1 MNALEKLPRA
11 MLKLARCAG
20 ALGDSLIGRSLALLR
35 QERLLM
41 TQQELWS
48 APARSWSRCAA
59 KGQTRWLRC
68 LRSAPASRRM
78 SHWGMLQRP
87 SSEQTRRA
95 AWRKPSAAHFGRP
108 LGRLFFFLSAAP
120 KLALVKS
127 KLLGSKEGTDAM
139 ALLREIGATWGET
152 ALLLGLAK
160 DATKD
165 TAKARAALEQAKLK
179 QNRWLEAFALLTLT
193 LALQPKGSPGA
204 TAVDEFLA
212 LAKRHG
218 IHVGEADAASS
229 IRRLQ
234 GSGSTTQDLQDI
246 HDRLSAAAKFGQ
258 RQGQAWATL
267 DMADAKLQQG
277 LLQAARMRPRKLIRS
292 RRYETAAGS
301 PVCAFR
307 AQMPNSQRLP
317 KEGVAAA
324 KVEAKQCDILHKS

>member
-1 MNALEKLPRA
+1 MSQ
-11 MLKLARCAG
+11 
-20 ALGDSLIGRSLALLR
+20 SLIGRSLALLR
-35 QERLLM
+35 QERQLLM

-48 APARSWSRCAA
+48 GSLSTQSRMRCASEVLESMRSEGADKVAEMSALCSCVEAYVALGDATKAEFRADEACSLA
-59 KGQTRWLRC
+59 KAFSGTLR
-68 LRSAPASRRM
+68 
-78 SHWGMLQRP
+78 
-87 SSEQTRRA
+87 E
-95 AWRKPSAAHFGRP
+95 
-108 LGRLFFFLSAAP
+108 AAP

-307 AQMPNSQRLP
+307 AQMPNCQRLP

>member
-1 MNALEKLPRA
+1 MAFVGCAPEQVAEMSALCSCVEA
-11 MLKLARCAG
+11 YV
-20 ALGDSLIGRSLALLR
+20 ALGDATKAEFRADEACSLAKAFSGTLR
-35 QERLLM
+35 E
-41 TQQELWS
+41 
-48 APARSWSRCAA
+48 
-59 KGQTRWLRC
+59 
-68 LRSAPASRRM
+68 
-78 SHWGMLQRP
+78 
-87 SSEQTRRA
+87 
-95 AWRKPSAAHFGRP
+95 
-108 LGRLFFFLSAAP
+108 AAP

-234 GSGSTTQDLQDI
+234 GSGSTTQDLQEISMIDSAPQPSSGRGRGKRG
-246 HDRLSAAAKFGQ
+246 RLWTWPMPSCSRVYCRFQ
-258 RQGQAWATL
+258 RWRTL
-267 DMADAKLQQG
+267 
-277 LLQAARMRPRKLIRS
+277 
-292 RRYETAAGS
+292 
-301 PVCAFR
+301 
-307 AQMPNSQRLP
+307 
-317 KEGVAAA
+317 
-324 KVEAKQCDILHKS
+324 